1 MKRNYENALKLL
13 ETRRRKARPTT
24 PAATFQQQTGA
35 PPSNTPTVRGVPSLN
50 GMKEWLQMLGHTES
64 DLNNLNIIHVA
75 GTKGKGSTCAF
86 ARSLLRSHGLRTGF
100 PGRVGLYTSPD
111 LQCIR
116 ERIQID
122 DRPITEEIFA
132 RYFFEVW
139 DRIIT
144 QNPSNGKEGA
154 RLPRYLQLLA
164 ILAFH
169 TFIREN
175 VEAAIFETHHGGEYD
190 ATNVVQNPVVT
201 GVTSLGMDHVAQLGP
216 TLEDIAWHKAGILKT
231 GVPAFSLEQEAVAAR
246 MLRNRA
252 AEKRTHLEFVA
263 VNTSLPDNSKVL
275 GVTVQ
280 KLNCSLA
287 VELVRKFV
295 QVKAPGHELN
305 AEDISR
311 AVDSFSWGGR
321 FQIIEKGL
329 CRWFLDGAH
338 NTLSL
343 EQAAAWFSENTGALN
358 YRRCRV
364 LIFSHFSEER
374 DGRVLVECLAHA
386 LSARGAKPEHVIFT
400 TYNERDDGTSR
411 LDKTLKVPE
420 KPFPDLC
427 SVYAAVWSRLDP
439 EAIVSSKPTIEAAIR
454 LAEQIAAESGG
465 AQCFVTGSLHLVGG
479 ALNLLTS

>member
-1 MKRNYENALKLL
+1 M
-13 ETRRRKARPTT
+13 
-24 PAATFQQQTGA
+24 
-35 PPSNTPTVRGVPSLN
+35 
-50 GMKEWLQMLGHTES
+50 
-64 DLNNLNIIHVA
+64 NNLNIIHVA

-86 ARSLLRSHGLRTGF
+86 ARSLLRAHGLRTGF
-100 PGRVGLYTSPD
+100 PSRVGLYTSPD

-216 TLEDIAWHKAGILKT
+216 TLEDIAWHKAGILKP
-231 GVPAFSLEQEAVAAR
+231 GVPAFSLEQDAVAAR

-311 AVDSFSWGGR
+311 AVDRFSWGGR

-343 EQAAAWFSENTGALN
+343 EQAAAWFSENTGALD
-358 YRRCRV
+358 YRRSVSVEGTERCRPLTTLYRCRV

-374 DGRVLVECLAHA
+374 DGRVLVECLGHA
-386 LSARGAKPEHVIFT
+386 LSVRGVRPEHVIFT

-411 LDKTLKVPE
+411 LGKILPTALFLVSTLISY
-420 KPFPDLC
+420 F
-427 SVYAAVWSRLDP
+427 
-439 EAIVSSKPTIEAAIR
+439 
-454 LAEQIAAESGG
+454 
-465 AQCFVTGSLHLVGG
+465 
-479 ALNLLTS
+479 

>member
-1 MKRNYENALKLL
+1 M
-13 ETRRRKARPTT
+13 
-24 PAATFQQQTGA
+24 
-35 PPSNTPTVRGVPSLN
+35 
-50 GMKEWLQMLGHTES
+50 
-64 DLNNLNIIHVA
+64 NNLNIIHVA

-86 ARSLLRSHGLRTGF
+86 ARSLLRAHGLRTGF
-100 PGRVGLYTSPD
+100 PSRVGLYTSPD

-144 QNPSNGKEGA
+144 QNPSKDKEGA

-175 VEAAIFETHHGGEYD
+175 VDAAIFETHHGGEYD

-201 GVTSLGMDHVAQLGP
+201 GITSLGMDHVAQLGP

-231 GVPAFSLEQEAVAAR
+231 GVPAFSLEQEDVPAR

-252 AEKRTHLEFVA
+252 AEKRTHLEFVT

-275 GVTVQ
+275 GVPVQ
-280 KLNCSLA
+280 RLNCSLA
-287 VELVRKFV
+287 VELVRTFV
-295 QVKAPGHELN
+295 HVKAPGHELN

-321 FQIIEKGL
+321 FQIIEKGF
-329 CRWFLDGAH
+329 CHWFLDGAH

-343 EQAAAWFSENTGALN
+343 EQAAAWFSENTRTVNCRRSVSMEVNERCRPLTTLC
-358 YRRCRV
+358 RCRV

-374 DGRVLVECLAHA
+374 DGRVLVECLGRA
-386 LSARGAKPEHVIFT
+386 LLEQGAKPEHVIFT

-411 LDKTLKVPE
+411 LGKIPHTAQLSVSALISYSTDKTLKVPE

-427 SVYAAVWSRLDP
+427 SVYTAIWSRLDP
-439 EAIVSSKPTIEAAIR
+439 EAVVSSRPTIESAIR
-454 LAEQIAAESGG
+454 LAEQIAARCGG

-479 ALNLLTS
+479 ALNLLES